1 MEKPVG
7 KICLLFFM
15 ALGLSC
21 QTAQV
26 VRVDPEQQQIPSLQ
40 QLRSLYDQAQ
50 YQQLIDDS
58 QKFQKDFPYS
68 IFDSQVDILRA
79 QGFIGLENYSSAES
93 LLRGVIEKEISIHP
107 ALAAEAMFQLSY
119 CYEALGDKIR
129 WRAIMR
135 DLLKYREFL
144 SLERKIAE
152 YPARMASLSLLMG
165 QLQESEVWLKE
176 AERGVFQMRSQVTQ
190 VNKDWFARIYFQMG
204 QIYWNSYDPARIEK
218 LIDGLKIG
226 QIFLIKSMEYNS
238 SVWSE
243 KSLEKLQSIYR
254 DAWNWT
260 MEMNLNDPSTDMA
273 IAVRKKNQVQR
284 KHLFEILN
292 LVDRYQETRLE
303 SEKNPVTDRA
313 DLFIRQLEK
322 QTQMEMVAKM
332 DMTDVTPETRRRQSM
347 IYEDLQM
354 VDPGRKEDSSSKEK
368 QNSGSPEGDPNL

>member
-1 MEKPVG
+1 MGLRVEKLWV
-7 KICLLFFM
+7 LFLM
-15 ALGLSC
+15 TVCLSC

-26 VRVDPEQQQIPSLQ
+26 VRVDPEQDQIPRLQ
-40 QLRSLYDQAQ
+40 DLRTLHDQAS
-50 YQQLIDDS
+50 YPQLIQES

-68 IFDSQVDILRA
+68 VYESQVDILNA
-79 QGFIGLENYSSAES
+79 QGLIGLENYAAAEE
-93 LLRGVIEKEISIHP
+93 LLRGVLQKEISIHP

-119 CYEALGDKIR
+119 CYEALGDKVR
-129 WRAIMR
+129 WRAIMK
-135 DLLKYREFL
+135 DLLKYREYL

-165 QLQESEVWLKE
+165 NLQESETWLKE
-176 AERGVFQMRSQVTQ
+176 AERGVFQMRSQVHH

-218 LIDGLKIG
+218 VIDGLKVS

-238 SVWSE
+238 PVWSQ

-260 MEMNLNDPSTDMA
+260 MDIAPQETSSDMA
-273 IAVRKKNQVQR
+273 LAIRKKNQIQR

-292 LVDRYQETRLE
+292 LVDRYQQTRLE
-303 SEKNPVTDRA
+303 NEKNDITDRG
-313 DLFIRQLEK
+313 DLFMVQLEK
-322 QTQMEMVAKM
+322 QARNEMVAKM
-332 DMTDVTPETRRRQSM
+332 DMTETTPEMRQRQSI

-354 VDPGRKEDSSSKEK
+354 VDPDRKQE
-368 QNSGSPEGDPNL
+368 SPSHENQHPENREGDPNL